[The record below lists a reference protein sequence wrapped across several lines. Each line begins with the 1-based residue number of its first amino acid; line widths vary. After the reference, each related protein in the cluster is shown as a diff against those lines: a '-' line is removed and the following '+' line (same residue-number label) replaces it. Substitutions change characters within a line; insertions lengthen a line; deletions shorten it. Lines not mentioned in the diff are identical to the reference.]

1 MSISIKYQ
9 AKALL
14 MMLVIEKRDEKKTIA
29 RTETIATLNLTI
41 QFLYV
46 YFSEQTTAVSLNFK
60 WALREMKSGW

>member
-60 WALREMKSGW
+60 